1 MTDEM
6 WTIAEYA
13 GCAAIGLGFFGWLVM
28 LAYLWVGDRDRR
40 PSRRGDTGGTA
51 RTYPSFASGPMRTF
65 RRSNYGS

>member
-28 LAYLWVGDRDRR
+28 LAYLWLGDRDRR
-40 PSRRGDTGGTA
+40 RSMGRVPEHAGEGTMSEWRRVRDV
-51 RTYPSFASGPMRTF
+51 
-65 RRSNYGS
+65 RREQR